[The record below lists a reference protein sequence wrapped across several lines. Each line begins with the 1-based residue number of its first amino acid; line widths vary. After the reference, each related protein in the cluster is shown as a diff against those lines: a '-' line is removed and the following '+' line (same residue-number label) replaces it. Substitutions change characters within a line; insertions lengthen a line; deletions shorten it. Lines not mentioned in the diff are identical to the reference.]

1 MKKLESW
8 LILLAIIGLLYLN
21 YRQVVKIKKIEDEI
35 SDYTKQIDALNENM
49 EFIFIQWVKHDI
61 ELEAIAEQQ
70 KNAVYLSPNQ
80 QIGI

>member
-8 LILLAIIGLLYLN
+8 LILLAIIGLSYLN
-21 YRQVVKIKKIEDEI
+21 YRQIVKIKKIENEV
-35 SDYTKQIDALNENM
+35 SDYTKQIDSLNENM

-61 ELEAIAEQQ
+61 ELKAIAEQQ
-70 KNAVYLSPNQ
+70 KNAIYLSPNQ

>member
-21 YRQVVKIKKIEDEI
+21 YRQVVRIKEIEDEV

-70 KNAVYLSPNQ
+70 KNAIYLSPNQ

>member
-1 MKKLESW
+1 MKKIESW
-8 LILLAIIGLLYLN
+8 LILLAVIGLTLFN
-21 YRQVVKIKKIEDEI
+21 FKQVKKIKQIENEV

-61 ELEAIAEQQ
+61 ELKAIAEQQ
-70 KNAVYLSPNQ
+70 KNMIYLSPNQ